1 MQLSCDLGV
10 TQKTAW
16 FILHRIRTML
26 GTNAAELLTEDVEL
40 DETYIGGKE
49 SNKHGKFRK
58 NTRTLTALN
67 G

>member
-1 MQLSCDLGV
+1 
-10 TQKTAW
+10 
-16 FILHRIRTML
+16 ML

-40 DETYIGGKE
+40 DETYVGGKE